1 MSSELNNVH
10 IAQQCHAVLLKR
22 VHGVYADFRVYY
34 FRNVTVTIAMVSDE
48 EHAGGRLIVATETAY
63 SEAKINL
70 NCAYMTQLN

>member
-1 MSSELNNVH
+1 
-10 IAQQCHAVLLKR
+10 
-22 VHGVYADFRVYY
+22 
-34 FRNVTVTIAMVSDE
+34 MVSDE